1 MGKNLSDKRIRQL
14 AFLPYTLERV
24 VDLILTDSEYGLHHP
39 ESISER
45 DELSKSV
52 PVLRD
57 ALKRIRKEREAIVIS
72 GRAFASLQRDYK
84 ELFEHPLQKQNRKTG
99 YALILLVYMCQQILE
114 EGGDLSDNILDAVN
128 MITPIAESG
137 SNAKMIDGMARSA
150 ERLAPKMIK
159 ELRRREYLLIQNMKV
174 AA

>member
-1 MGKNLSDKRIRQL
+1 MAKHLSDKRLRQL

-57 ALKRIRKEREAIVIS
+57 ALERIRQERKAIVKS
-72 GRAFASLQRDYK
+72 GRAYVSLQRDYK
-84 ELFEHPLQKQNRKTG
+84 ELFQRPLVKRKTG
-99 YALILLVYMCQQILE
+99 YALILLVYMCQQLLE

-128 MITPIAESG
+128 MITPIAEKG
-137 SNAKMIDGMARSA
+137 SNAKMIDGMAHSA
-150 ERLAPKMIK
+150 ERMAPKMIK
-159 ELRRREYLLIQNMKV
+159 ELRRRDYLLIENMRV
-174 AA
+174 AV